1 MTEQTPS
8 ASTRGQAES
17 IGVVLLLGVVVVSV
31 SAFGVFY
38 LSDGFDGANAGG
50 AGGAS
55 GTSVNLVGDVSR
67 ETLELSHAGGRPLP
81 TAHLRVLVQNDSGGA
96 EYAFDP
102 GLMVDGDGDD
112 AFEAGETWRLDWRR
126 TVGEELTVRVVD
138 AERNAVLFTESV
150 TVSGTPTPG
159 ADNPA
164 RGETPT
170 ATETGTPVG
179 TATRT
184 PDDDGPP
191 SAVARGGSV
200 EGRAGESLT
209 LDGSDTTDP
218 DDDDLTYEWRITD
231 GDGLSPDAARIVDD
245 SPATPNA
252 TFEVRENVTD
262 RTYELRVR
270 LVVSDG
276 SDTVRDGATVTVE
289 KYNRPPNADAG
300 DDSEMGLGDGERE
313 SLDAAATRASEL
325 DFGPTAGRDG
335 TLGAGADAETRRFD
349 RRHALAGGVV
359 GSLTLDGSGSS
370 DPDGDDLTYE
380 WEVVDDDG
388 LGGGLELTDAD
399 SVRPTLRLTDAVTDR
414 DREVT
419 VRLTVTD
426 DDGATD
432 TDAVNVSVAPV
443 DPNDAPAGGWPG
455 WLEWLLRLLF
465 GWL

>member
-1 MTEQTPS
+1 
-8 ASTRGQAES
+8 
-17 IGVVLLLGVVVVSV
+17 
-31 SAFGVFY
+31 
-38 LSDGFDGANAGG
+38 
-50 AGGAS
+50 
-55 GTSVNLVGDVSR
+55 
-67 ETLELSHAGGRPLP
+67 
-81 TAHLRVLVQNDSGGA
+81 
-96 EYAFDP
+96 
-102 GLMVDGDGDD
+102 
-112 AFEAGETWRLDWRR
+112 
-126 TVGEELTVRVVD
+126 
-138 AERNAVLFTESV
+138 
-150 TVSGTPTPG
+150 
-159 ADNPA
+159 
-164 RGETPT
+164 
-170 ATETGTPVG
+170 VG

-184 PDDDGPP
+184 PDGDDPP

-218 DDDDLTYEWRITD
+218 DGDDLTYEWRITD

-262 RTYELRVR
+262 RTYDLRVR

-300 DDSEMGLGDGERE
+300 DDSEMGVGDDGGRG
-313 SLDAAATRASEL
+313 SLDAAAARSSEL
-325 DFGPTAGRDG
+325 GFDRTAGRDG
-335 TLGAGADAETRRFD
+335 TLGAGGDAETRSVD
-349 RRHALAGGVV
+349 RRRSLAGGVV
-359 GSLTLDGSGSS
+359 GSVTLDGSGSS

-380 WEVVDDDG
+380 WEVVDDGGLGDG
-388 LGGGLELTDAD
+388 LQLTDAD
-399 SVRPTLRLTDAVTDR
+399 GVRPTLTLTDVVTDR

-443 DPNDAPAGGWPG
+443 DPDDAPAGGWPR
-455 WLEWLLRLLF
+455 WLELLFRLLF